1 MTDISDPLA
10 LARVLDALAFAA
22 EKHRDQRR
30 KDVHRAPYINHPISL
45 AQVLCREG
53 RVCDVDVI
61 CGALL
66 HDTLEDT
73 ETTAEELEARF
84 GAKVLAIVQQVSDDK
99 TLPKQ
104 ERKRLQILHAA
115 GISDSAKLVKLADK
129 ICNLRDVADNPPS
142 SWGLARRQDYF
153 DWAKEVV
160 DRLRGVHPTL
170 EATFDAA
177 YARRP

>member
-1 MTDISDPLA
+1 MTEISDPLA

-30 KDVHRAPYINHPISL
+30 KDAHAAPYINHPIAL

-53 RVCDVDVI
+53 KVCDADVI

-73 ETTAEELEARF
+73 DTTAEELEARF
-84 GAKVLAIVQQVSDDK
+84 GEHVRAIVEQVSDDK
-99 TLPKQ
+99 SLPKQ
-104 ERKRLQILHAA
+104 ERKRLQIVHAA
-115 GISDSAKLVKLADK
+115 GISDAAKLVKLADK

-142 SWGLARRQDYF
+142 GWGLARRQDYF

-160 DRLRGVHPTL
+160 DRLRGVHPWL
-170 EATFDAA
+170 EAAFDAA
-177 YARRP
+177 YERRP